1 MDKLEESHYF
11 VTPLY
16 AVKKTEFLES
26 VNAVSNR
33 YLELSKGC
41 KGKNK
46 VVTMTANYSNE
57 SEISNFTQYV
67 SQTAWNILKA
77 QGFNMTPLVTY
88 FLEMWTQ
95 EHNHMSSMDQ
105 HVHGLGAQI
114 SAFFFLDTPKNG
126 CKIVIHDPRPGKVIL
141 NLPMENDEK
150 VTQASTH
157 IVFTPEPGTLIFMP
171 AWVPHSFTRNVG
183 KEPTRFVH
191 MNLSVAM
198 ASSKDEPEVEVI

>member
-1 MDKLEESHYF
+1 MDKLEENHYF

-26 VNAVSNR
+26 VKAVSNR
-33 YLELSKGC
+33 YLAQSKGC

-46 VVTMTANYSNE
+46 VTTMTANYSGE
-57 SEISNFTQYV
+57 AEIANFTQYV

-77 QGFNMTPLVTY
+77 QGFKMEPLVTY
-88 FLEMWTQ
+88 FTEMWTQ

-114 SAFFFLDTPKNG
+114 SAFFFLDVPKNG
-126 CKIVIHDPRPGKVIL
+126 CKLVIHDPRPGKVIL
-141 NLPMENDEK
+141 NLPMASDDK
-150 VTQASTH
+150 ISQASTQ
-157 IVFTPEPGTLIFMP
+157 IVFTPEAGTIIFVP
-171 AWVPHSFTRNVG
+171 AWLPHSFTRNVG

-191 MNLSVAM
+191 MNLAVAV
-198 ASSKDEPEVEVI
+198 APAKDEPEVEII